1 MDVSQWLV
9 TQTSLV
15 GQYTLFLRV
24 LPDLL
29 DQSMA
34 GVPQRLKILRRWV
47 LVRLLDFFKISF
59 NIPHKLLDF
68 PGTQQIFLVEN
79 YRSTGSILA
88 SSLAI
93 VAQGSSFFTF
103 PSTTPMLIT
112 QPIS

>member
-1 MDVSQWLV
+1 MDVSQSLV

-15 GQYTLFLRV
+15 RQYALFLRV
-24 LPDLL
+24 LLDFW

-34 GVPQRLKILRRWV
+34 GVLQRLKILRRWE
-47 LVRLLDFFKISF
+47 LVRLLDLKKISF
-59 NIPHKLLDF
+59 NTPRAYKLLDF

-93 VAQGSSFFTF
+93 VAQGSHFH
-103 PSTTPMLIT
+103 LLR
-112 QPIS
+112 

>member
-1 MDVSQWLV
+1 MDVSQLLV

-15 GQYTLFLRV
+15 RQYALFLRV
-24 LPDLL
+24 LPDFW

-34 GVPQRLKILRRWV
+34 GVPQRLKILRRWE
-47 LVRLLDFFKISF
+47 LVCLLDFLF
-59 NIPHKLLDF
+59 NKPRAYKLLDF

-93 VAQGSSFFTF
+93 VAQGSHFH
-103 PSTTPMLIT
+103 LLR
-112 QPIS
+112 